1 MENKQLTDQ
10 YFLDRG
16 YVSYEK
22 TPIQPATVLCNF
34 QKVFQDDK
42 GKKYYIDV
50 HKVSNEWMSD
60 TDKKQEW
67 YTPYAYEY
75 SCQLYEKGTYAAMNL
90 EFFSEWSLDHVEA
103 FVERM
108 FQNGELEYYEKYDE

>member
-67 YTPYAYEY
+67 YTPYSYEY
-75 SCQLYEKGTYAAMNL
+75 SCQLYEKETYAAMNL
-90 EFFSEWSLDHVEA
+90 EFFSEWNLDHVEA
-103 FVERM
+103 FIERM
-108 FQNGELEYYEKYDE
+108 FQNGELEYYEKFDE

>member
-1 MENKQLTDQ
+1 MEKKQLTDE
-10 YFLDRG
+10 YFLNRG

-60 TDKKQEW
+60 ADKEQEW

-90 EFFSEWSLDHVEA
+90 EFFSD
-103 FVERM
+103 
-108 FQNGELEYYEKYDE
+108 